1 MRTTISHFYP
11 NLASS
16 DALAKGK
23 GEHRKVRNVGV
34 GTILSQASESEIAEW
49 VKELRGDGIPVSTM
63 MLTEKALEVAE
74 EAGVQ
79 DFKASDKWVLNKNLN
94 TRGQKT
100 VWVKCSGASKE
111 RSTVMLLGDSKGDRC
126 MPFIV
131 FKVKPSKDAEIQ
143 EENYQRRYGFGRR
156 NWKDV
161 RCIRSSTRLEVY
173 GNSKEAN

>member
-1 MRTTISHFYP
+1 R
-11 NLASS
+11 ASLE

-79 DFKASDKWVLNKNLN
+79 DFKASDKWAVGFKRRYN
-94 TRGQKT
+94 
-100 VWVKCSGASKE
+100 GASKE

-173 GNSKEAN
+173 GNS